1 MKLAIVSFVAALVA
15 APLAAQ
21 AAAPPARFA
30 ARLNATV
37 VDHFTYGWTRVSEDC
52 SIRRTGFGGRE
63 IQLRSP
69 GATEIQVTR
78 GRAGLRYRPSAVL
91 ARVTGKTTRGSFRE
105 VKRCRAE
112 PILKASGDCK
122 AKSLF
127 PRRVRPGFRSGRSAF
142 AFRGPATPGEV
153 ELCGLDP
160 TYPGGWLQLAPGR
173 VNGGALLN
181 GTAARAVARGA
192 ARREATIVD
201 TPTLRVTQ
209 QTTVRWT
216 LTFRRLPVVHTKSS

>member
-21 AAAPPARFA
+21 AAAPPPRFS

-37 VDHFTYGWTRVSEDC
+37 VDHFTYAWTRVSEDC

-63 IQLRSP
+63 LRLRSP
-69 GATEIQVTR
+69 RATTFQVTR
-78 GRAGLRYRPSAVL
+78 SSSGLRYRPSAVL
-91 ARVTGKTTRGSFRE
+91 VRVSGRTTTGAFGE

-112 PILKASGDCK
+112 PILKTSGDCK
-122 AKSLF
+122 AKTLV
-127 PRRVRPGFRSGRSAF
+127 PRRVRAGFRSGRGAF
-142 AFRGPATPGEV
+142 AFQEPTAPGDV
-153 ELCGLDP
+153 EICGLEP

-173 VNGGALLN
+173 VNGDALLN
-181 GTAARAVARGA
+181 GTAARAVARGS
-192 ARREATIVD
+192 ARREVTVVN

-216 LTFRRLPVVHTKSS
+216 LAFRRLP

>member
-21 AAAPPARFA
+21 AAAPPPRFS

-37 VDHFTYGWTRVSEDC
+37 VDHFTYAWTRVSEDC
-52 SIRRTGFGGRE
+52 SVRRTGFGGRE
-63 IQLRSP
+63 LQLRSP
-69 GATEIQVTR
+69 RATAIAITR
-78 GRAGLRYRPSAVL
+78 SGAGLRYRPSAVL
-91 ARVTGKTTRGSFRE
+91 ARVTGKATSGAFGE

-112 PILKASGDCK
+112 PILKAAGDCK
-122 AKSLF
+122 AKTLV
-127 PRRVRPGFRSGRSAF
+127 PRRVHAGFRSGRAAF
-142 AFRGPATPGEV
+142 AFQKPATPGEV

-173 VNGGALLN
+173 VNGDALLN

-209 QTTVRWT
+209 LTTVRWT
-216 LTFRRLPVVHTKSS
+216 LIFRRLP

>member
-1 MKLAIVSFVAALVA
+1 MKLAFVSFVAALMA
-15 APLAAQ
+15 APLLGAAQ
-21 AAAPPARFA
+21 AAAPPGRFA
-30 ARLNATV
+30 ATLNATV
-37 VDHFTYGWTRVSEDC
+37 VDHFTYAWTRVNEDY
-52 SIRRTGFGGRE
+52 SIRRTGFGGRVL
-63 IQLRSP
+63 QLRSP
-69 GATEIQVTR
+69 RATAIQVTR
-78 GRAGLRYRPSAVL
+78 GSAGLRYRPSSVL
-91 ARVTGKTTRGSFRE
+91 ARVTGKATIGSFGD

-112 PILKASGDCK
+112 PILRASGDCK
-122 AKSLF
+122 AKTLV
-127 PRRVRPGFRSGRSAF
+127 PRHVRALFRSGRSAF
-142 AFRGPATPGEV
+142 AFREPATPGEV

-173 VNGGALLN
+173 VNGDALLN

-216 LTFRRLPVVHTKSS
+216 LTFRRLP

>member
-21 AAAPPARFA
+21 AAAPPPRFA
-30 ARLNATV
+30 ATLNATV
-37 VDHFTYGWTRVSEDC
+37 VDHFTYAWTRVSEDC

-63 IQLRSP
+63 LQLRSP
-69 GATEIQVTR
+69 RATALQVTR
-78 GRAGLRYRPSAVL
+78 SSAGLRYRPSWVL
-91 ARVTGKTTRGSFRE
+91 ARVSGRTRTGAFGE

-122 AKSLF
+122 AKTLV
-127 PRRVRPGFRSGRSAF
+127 PRRVRAGFRSSRSAF
-142 AFRGPATPGEV
+142 AFQEPTAPGDV
-153 ELCGLDP
+153 EICGLEP

-173 VNGGALLN
+173 VNGDALLN
-181 GTAARAVARGA
+181 GTAARAVARGS
-192 ARREATIVD
+192 ARHEATLVN

-216 LTFRRLPVVHTKSS
+216 LAFRRLP

>member
-1 MKLAIVSFVAALVA
+1 MKLAFVSFVAALATV
-15 APLAAQ
+15 PLAAQ

-30 ARLNATV
+30 ARLYATF

-52 SIRRTGFGGRE
+52 SIRRTGFGGLE
-63 IQLRSP
+63 LQLRSP
-69 GATEIQVTR
+69 GATENQVTR
-78 GRAGLRYRPSAVL
+78 GSAGLRYRPSSVL
-91 ARVTGKTTRGSFRE
+91 ARVTGKATIGSFGD

-112 PILKASGDCK
+112 PILRASGDCK
-122 AKSLF
+122 AKTLV
-127 PRRVRPGFRSGRSAF
+127 PRHVRALFRSGRSAF
-142 AFRGPATPGEV
+142 AFREPATPGEV

-173 VNGGALLN
+173 VNGDALLN

-216 LTFRRLPVVHTKSS
+216 LTFRRLP

>member
-1 MKLAIVSFVAALVA
+1 MKLAFVSFVAALATV
-15 APLAAQ
+15 PLAAQ

-30 ARLNATV
+30 ARLYATF

-52 SIRRTGFGGRE
+52 SIRRTGFGGLE
-63 IQLRSP
+63 LQLRSP
-69 GATEIQVTR
+69 GATENQVTR
-78 GRAGLRYRPSAVL
+78 GSAGLRYRPSSVL
-91 ARVTGKTTRGSFRE
+91 ARVTGKATIGSFGD

-112 PILKASGDCK
+112 PILRASGDCK
-122 AKSLF
+122 AKTLV
-127 PRRVRPGFRSGRSAF
+127 PRHVRALFRSGRSAF
-142 AFRGPATPGEV
+142 AFREPATPGEV

-173 VNGGALLN
+173 VNGDALLN

>member
-21 AAAPPARFA
+21 AAAPPTFA
-30 ARLNATV
+30 ASLNATV
-37 VDHFTYGWTRVSEDC
+37 VDRFTYAWTRVSQDC

-63 IQLRSP
+63 LLLRSP
-69 GATEIQVTR
+69 RATTVQVTR
-78 GRAGLRYRPSAVL
+78 SGTVLRYRPSSVL
-91 ARVTGKTTRGSFRE
+91 ARVTGRATSGSFGD

-112 PILKASGDCK
+112 PILKASGECK
-122 AKSLF
+122 AKTIV
-127 PRRVRPGFRSGRSAF
+127 PRRTRAVFRSGRSAF
-142 AFRGPATPGEV
+142 AFREPATPGDV
-153 ELCGLDP
+153 EICGLDP

-173 VNGGALLN
+173 VNGNALVN
-181 GTAARAVARGA
+181 GTAARAVARGS

-201 TPTLRVTQ
+201 TPALRVTQ

-216 LTFRRLPVVHTKSS
+216 MTFRRLP